1 MERKK
6 PKKQQKIVQK
16 IVSVSILAILLV
28 SAVLTIMAVFS
39 LRRTYYSNVQNA
51 LNSSSYL
58 MEAVLSNEYDG
69 AWKVDSDGTLNKGS
83 TNVQKEYL
91 NILSKAKKA
100 TGYDY
105 SVIIGQKTII
115 STLKT
120 SGGDMS
126 TASISDSTVNDVSKN
141 GYRFDQK
148 LHIEGDD
155 YCAYYRALKED
166 NGTTVGYIFAGEKT
180 DRAEKEIGGTTA
192 AMIVVAIIFAA
203 VISAI
208 GFIVSRKVSKDMMEL
223 SESIET
229 LAEGKLGLEFD
240 ERLEARNDELGAMTR
255 SIHLLDD
262 KLGEVIRQT
271 KKMTGELNDSSSN
284 LSNSS
289 DQATQAS
296 TQVSEAVDDIAK
308 GATDQADSVQNAAND
323 TTNMDHDID
332 QISENVS
339 QLKDYAADMMA
350 SCDKT
355 VDAIRLLA
363 QQSEDVTESVTEIG
377 DTISS
382 TNESVQEISKFS
394 GAITDIA
401 KQTNLLSLN
410 ASIEAARAGE
420 AGRGFAV
427 VADEIRD
434 LADQSKNSAD
444 EISAIVEKL
453 LADSESSVATMGK
466 LNDSFNAQEE
476 KLNATRDELRAMRDK
491 VNSVADAV
499 GGIAERIEGLST
511 SKKSLTDIISDLSA
525 ISEENAASTQETN
538 ASMEEL
544 ASTFTVIN
552 DAAASLKKLAED
564 LKKTVDFFHD

>member
-1 MERKK
+1 MERSK
-6 PKKQQKIVQK
+6 PKKQQRIVQK
-16 IVSVSILAILLV
+16 IVSVAILAILVV
-28 SAVLTIMAVFS
+28 SAVLTILAVIS
-39 LRRTYYSNVQNA
+39 LRNTYYSNVQNA
-51 LNSSSYL
+51 LDSSSYL
-58 MEAVLSNEYDG
+58 MQEVLSNEYDG
-69 AWKVDSDGTLNKGS
+69 SWKVSDDGTLVKGT
-83 TNVQKEYL
+83 TNVQREYL
-91 NILSKAKKA
+91 NEMNRAKKN

-105 SVIIGQKTII
+105 SIVMDTKTII
-115 STLKT
+115 STLRTT
-120 SGGDMS
+120 SGEMS
-126 TASISDSTVNDVSKN
+126 TADISDSTVKDVARD
-141 GYRFDQK
+141 GYRFEKK
-148 LHIEGDD
+148 LHMEGDD
-155 YCAYYRALKED
+155 YCAFYRPLKD
-166 NGTTVGYIFAGEKT
+166 SGVTVGYIFAGEKS
-180 DRAEKEIGGTTA
+180 DKAERGIGATTA
-192 AMIVVAIIFAA
+192 AMIIVAIIFAA
-203 VISAI
+203 IISAI
-208 GFIVSRKVSKDMMEL
+208 GIMVSRKVSEDMTEL
-223 SESIET
+223 SSSIET
-229 LAEGKLGLEFD
+229 LAEGKLTIKFD
-240 ERLEARNDELGAMTR
+240 KRIEARNDELGAMSR

-262 KLGEVIRQT
+262 KLGNVIRET
-271 KKMTGELNDSSSN
+271 KKMTGELNESSAN
-284 LSNSS
+284 LSSSS

-323 TTNMDHDID
+323 TTNMDKDID

-339 QLKDYAADMMA
+339 QLRDYASDMKS

-363 QQSEDVTESVTEIG
+363 KQSESVTESVTEIG
-377 DTISS
+377 DTINS
-382 TNESVQEISKFS
+382 TNESVQDISKFS

-453 LADSESSVATMGK
+453 LANSESSVATMGK
-466 LNDSFNAQEE
+466 LNDSFSVQEQ
-476 KLNATRDELRAMRDK
+476 KLEATREELRIMRDK
-491 VNSVADAV
+491 VNGVANAV
-499 GGIAERIEGLST
+499 DDIAGRIEGLNT

-552 DAAASLKKLAED
+552 DAASSLRQLASNLKE
-564 LKKTVDFFHD
+564 TVDYFQD